1 MGGDYC
7 VLWRVLTDSSRF
19 EPFFS
24 VLYPFCQL
32 LVSNF
37 SSLKRVATSTFGEK
51 MDLNSRPIAPDPY
64 EALPELPTFTLT
76 SADMTA
82 GGQMPTAQ
90 IAAGENLS
98 PQLSWSGFPKET
110 KSFLLT
116 CFDPDAPTPS
126 GFWHWLITDIPAEMT
141 SLPTG
146 AGSSDLELDGPA
158 FHLRNDGGGWSYMGA
173 APPKGDRPHRYIF
186 AVHALDTETL
196 ELDEDASAAV
206 ANFQALFHCLAR
218 ATLEVTYQNK

>member
-1 MGGDYC
+1 
-7 VLWRVLTDSSRF
+7 
-19 EPFFS
+19 
-24 VLYPFCQL
+24 
-32 LVSNF
+32 
-37 SSLKRVATSTFGEK
+37 
-51 MDLNSRPIAPDPY
+51 MDLNSRPLALDPY
-64 EALPELPTFTLT
+64 QALPELPVFTLT

-196 ELDEDASAAV
+196 ELDEDASAAA
-206 ANFQALFHCLAR
+206 ANFQALFHSLAR

>member
-1 MGGDYC
+1 M
-7 VLWRVLTDSSRF
+7 
-19 EPFFS
+19 E
-24 VLYPFCQL
+24 
-32 LVSNF
+32 
-37 SSLKRVATSTFGEK
+37 
-51 MDLNSRPIAPDPY
+51 LNSRPIAPDPY
-64 EALPELPTFTLT
+64 KALPELPTFTLT

-82 GGQMPTAQ
+82 GGQMPTTQ

-146 AGSSDLELDGPA
+146 AGNSDLELDGPA
-158 FHLRNDGGGWSYMGA
+158 FHLRNDGGDWSYMGA

-196 ELDEDASAAV
+196 ELDEDASAAA
-206 ANFQALFHCLAR
+206 ANFQALFHSLAR